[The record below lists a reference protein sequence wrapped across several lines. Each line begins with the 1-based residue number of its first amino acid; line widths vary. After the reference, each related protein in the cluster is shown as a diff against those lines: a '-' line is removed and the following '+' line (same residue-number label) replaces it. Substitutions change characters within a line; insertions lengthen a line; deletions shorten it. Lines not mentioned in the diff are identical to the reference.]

1 MTDEVFEKFYKRIEP
16 NLKSYELIRIGFLM
30 LVLISE
36 IVIAAAIIYWFY
48 ESVLT
53 LRSANHIK
61 VIFVMVI
68 IGSFIYSYIKKEFEI
83 KIKKRIIEDFMEC
96 FSDFD
101 WECWTLND
109 SQIDSKTLKSTKI
122 LPNFQ
127 ENYSDDN
134 FVGTYKGISVKI
146 SEQTLKVGQGIYKTN
161 VFNGIVIEYDFKDK
175 FLFPA
180 EIIVKDSGL
189 FAPKGY
195 EKVILEDADFN
206 RMFNVYS
213 NNQIECRYILT
224 VGFMEKLKALK
235 ILFDAKSI
243 ALSFF
248 KNHLYIA
255 VDIGRDS
262 FNIAKLGRRT
272 DDKKLFEK
280 MYNQFDF
287 ILKISDLLQLTR
299 KI

>member
-1 MTDEVFEKFYKRIEP
+1 MLSLSVYK
-16 NLKSYELIRIGFLM
+16 K
-30 LVLISE
+30 
-36 IVIAAAIIYWFY
+36 
-48 ESVLT
+48 
-53 LRSANHIK
+53 H
-61 VIFVMVI
+61 
-68 IGSFIYSYIKKEFEI
+68 FEI
-83 KIKKRIIEDFMEC
+83 KIKEKIIEDFMEC

-109 SQIDSKTLKSTKI
+109 SQIDTKTLKSIKI
-122 LPNFQ
+122 LPNFKDS
-127 ENYSDDN
+127 YSDDN
-134 FVGTYKGISVKI
+134 FVGTYKGIPVKI

-161 VFNGIVIEYDFKDK
+161 VFNGIVIEYDFKDRL
-175 FLFPA
+175 LFPA
-180 EIIVKDSGL
+180 EIIVKDSG
-189 FAPKGY
+189 FIAPKGY
-195 EKVILEDADFN
+195 EKVILEDAEFN

-262 FNIAKLGRRT
+262 FNIAKLNRRT

>member
-16 NLKSYELIRIGFLM
+16 NLKSYELMRIGFLM
-30 LVLISE
+30 LVLISD
-36 IVIAAAIIYWFY
+36 IVIAAAIVYWFY

-53 LRSANHIK
+53 LLSANHIK

-68 IGSFIYSYIKKEFEI
+68 TGSFIYSYIKKEFEV
-83 KIKKRIIEDFMEC
+83 KIKERIIEDFMEC
-96 FSDFD
+96 FSGFD

-109 SQIDSKTLKSTKI
+109 SQIDRKTLKSTKI

-134 FVGTYKGISVKI
+134 FVGTYKGIPVKI

-161 VFNGIVIEYDFKDK
+161 VFNGIVIEYDFKDRV
-175 FLFPA
+175 LFPA
-180 EIIVKDSGL
+180 EVIVKDSGL
-189 FAPKGY
+189 FAPNGY
-195 EKVILEDADFN
+195 EKVILEDAEFN

-235 ILFDAKSI
+235 ILFDAKNI
-243 ALSFF
+243 ALSFLG
-248 KNHLYIA
+248 NHLYIA
-255 VDIGRDS
+255 VDIGKDC
-262 FNIAKLGRRT
+262 FNIAKLSRRT
-272 DDKKLFEK
+272 DDKKLIEK

-287 ILKISDLLQLTR
+287 ILKITDLLQLTR

>member
-1 MTDEVFEKFYKRIEP
+1 MADEIFEKFYKYIEP
-16 NLKSYELIRIGFLM
+16 NLKSYELIRIIL
-30 LVLISE
+30 LIITVVLELAIVVLIL
-36 IVIAAAIIYWFY
+36 YWFF
-48 ESVLT
+48 EGVIT
-53 LRSANHIK
+53 FHNATHIK
-61 VIFVMVI
+61 AVLAMII
-68 IGSFIYSYIKKEFEI
+68 IGCFLYRYIKKHFEI
-83 KIKKRIIEDFMEC
+83 KIKEKIIEDFMEC

-134 FVGTYKGISVKI
+134 FVGTYKGIPVKI
-146 SEQTLKVGQGIYKTN
+146 SEQTLKLGHGIYKTN
-161 VFNGIVIEYDFKDK
+161 VFNGIVIEYNFEDRL
-175 FLFPA
+175 LFPA
-180 EIIVKDSGL
+180 EIIVKDSG
-189 FAPKGY
+189 FIAPKGY
-195 EKVILEDADFN
+195 EKVILEDAEFN

-213 NNQIECRYILT
+213 NNQVECRYILT
-224 VGFMEKLKALK
+224 TGFMEKLKALK

-243 ALSFF
+243 ALSFLG
-248 KNHLYIA
+248 NHLYIA

-262 FNIAKLGRRT
+262 FNIAKLNRRT
-272 DDKKLFEK
+272 NDKKLFEK

-287 ILKISDLLQLTR
+287 ILKISDLLQFTR

>member
-1 MTDEVFEKFYKRIEP
+1 MSDEIFEKFYKFIEP
-16 NLKSYELIRIGFLM
+16 SLKSYELMRIGFLM
-30 LVLISE
+30 LVLILE
-36 IVIAAAIIYWFY
+36 TVIAASIIYWFY

-53 LRSANHIK
+53 LQNANHIK

-68 IGSFIYSYIKKEFEI
+68 IGSLIYFYVKKEFEV
-83 KIKKRIIEDFMEC
+83 KIKERIIEDFMKC
-96 FSDFD
+96 FKDFD
-101 WECWTLND
+101 WEYWTLND
-109 SQIDSKTLKSTKI
+109 SQIDRKTLKSTKI

-134 FVGTYKGISVKI
+134 FVGTYKGIPVKI

-161 VFNGIVIEYDFKDK
+161 VFNGIVIEYDFKNK

-195 EKVILEDADFN
+195 EKVILEDSKFN

-224 VGFMEKLKALK
+224 TGFMEKLKALK

-255 VDIGRDS
+255 VDIGKDC
-262 FNIAKLGRRT
+262 FNIAKLYRRT
-272 DDKKLFEK
+272 NDKKLFEK

-287 ILKISDLLQLTR
+287 ILKIPDLLRLTS